1 MNWDGW
7 MATWRLHAATGFFR
21 HRLKRAVEIAEEGAR
36 GRKLFCALSGG
47 KDGVALAG
55 VLVSAGLREIQCV
68 HCHTPLNTPG
78 MEETA
83 IACAERLELELEI
96 IEPDRDAFEILD
108 SLPKDISIFDERNN
122 LELRKAIA
130 SGNMLVA
137 YQYERGFAGA
147 FSGMRAEESHGRAM
161 NRALRGH
168 TYQLKIDGSW
178 MCCPIA
184 DWSARDVF
192 AWLVHR
198 DLPIH
203 PHYRLLLERFGVS
216 PESPGSRVD
225 CVITTDGISGRG
237 ATAHLRS
244 LYPALWRKITDIRP
258 ELGRE
263 T

>member
-1 MNWDGW
+1 MTWESHL
-7 MATWRLHAATGFFR
+7 ATWRLHAQTGFFR
-21 HRLKRAVEIAEEGAR
+21 HRVRRAVEIAEEGAK
-36 GRKLFCALSGG
+36 GRKLFAALSGG
-47 KDGVALAG
+47 KDGVAMAG
-55 VLVSAGLREIQCV
+55 VLVSAGLREMPFV
-68 HCHTPLNTPG
+68 HAHTPLNTPG

-83 IACAERLELELEI
+83 LACAEKLDLELDIVEPEI
-96 IEPDRDAFEILD
+96 DVWDLLR
-108 SLPKDISIFDERNN
+108 SLPADISILDERNH
-122 LELRKAIA
+122 LPLRNAIA

-137 YQYERGFAGA
+137 HQYEHGYDGA
-147 FSGMRAEESHGRAM
+147 MSGMRAEESHGRAM

-203 PHYRLLLERFGVS
+203 PHYRLLYERFGVS
-216 PESPGSRVD
+216 PESRSARVD
-225 CVITTDGISGRG
+225 CMITTDSIAARG
-237 ATAHLRS
+237 AIAQLRS
-244 LYPALWRKITDIRP
+244 LYPALWGRITSIRP
-258 ELGRE
+258 ELNRD